1 MSLRFIPC
9 STGSKNGDGFG
20 GAGGKRQGNAGGVII
35 ASPRPAKRCS
45 PASATGGSSSWKQ
58 SVESPES
65 SMPDWKAEV
74 KSRLAGLSLSPPR
87 ELEIIEELSQHLQ
100 DRYERELSR
109 GATEEEA
116 QRATLANLDAPDS
129 LGRELKRVERPVPQ
143 NPVPMGTQA
152 RSNMIGDLGQDVRY
166 GLRMLA
172 KNPAFTAIAML
183 ALALGIGANTA
194 IFSVVN

>member
-74 KSRLAGLSLSPPR
+74 KARLARLSLSPAR
-87 ELEIIEELSQHLQ
+87 ELEIIEELSQHLE
-100 DRYERELSR
+100 DEYEQALRR
-109 GATEEEA
+109 GASEGE
-116 QRATLANLDAPDS
+116 
-129 LGRELKRVERPVPQ
+129 G
-143 NPVPMGTQA
+143 QA
-152 RSNMIGDLGQDVRY
+152 AG
-166 GLRMLA
+166 
-172 KNPAFTAIAML
+172 PA
-183 ALALGIGANTA
+183 G
-194 IFSVVN
+194 VNR